1 MSYLRNFRGVPAQ
14 TEPSAV
20 SVVASSISDP
30 DVEAKFTHLRLNA
43 ASAQAVINAISGHV
57 QALNLSH
64 NRIEQLPRSIPPKV
78 IGLNLSFNVL
88 TSMRGAKA
96 LVNLIELNVSNNNI
110 TRYVRHPS
118 LVGLVVPRLNA
129 CRICRCSTYVCV
141 CVCGV

>member
-1 MSYLRNFRGVPAQ
+1 MSYLRNFRGVPTQ

-110 TRYVRHPS
+110 TRYVR
-118 LVGLVVPRLNA
+118 
-129 CRICRCSTYVCV
+129 
-141 CVCGV
+141 